1 MNAASDAP
9 TAATEAEIADV
20 WQQAW
25 PEALACWS
33 RYTRLRT
40 PLWCVT
46 HAAAQQEGLTA
57 SFAMIRLTDQ
67 RVVINLAALRESGL
81 GAFAA
86 QVLAHE
92 IGHHVYAPGNL
103 SDHVRAL
110 ARMRNALAEAAEHAP
125 MLANLYTDLLINDR
139 LARRAG
145 LDMAAVFQALVARE
159 ASQDSKLWRVYM
171 RIYELLWALPKASLC
186 TTALADDAEGDAR
199 LGARLVRH
207 FSGDWLRGAGPFALL
222 MYPHLLADENNSENL
237 FKLFDTE
244 AAGLGGEAMGLTD
257 VDDDEFGALHPSLHP
272 ELSETSAD
280 VSTNQDNGKQ
290 QRPKISGQARQPFE
304 YGELLRAAG
313 VQMSPQQVAIQYY
326 RERAAPHLIA
336 FPSLPA
342 PLSQEPLPEG
352 LRLWEPGESLE
363 AIDWLQSLL
372 ISPNPIMGLTT
383 VQREYGFSEGER
395 AKPEP
400 LDLDIY
406 VDSSGSMPHPARQLS
421 YPALAGAVIALS
433 ALRVGGRVKVT
444 LWSGKQQLLCTPGFV
459 REEDAVLAVLTGYLG
474 GGTQF
479 PLPSLRDGFA
489 ARTRFD
495 RAAHILVVSDDGAS
509 TMFDSP
515 DERGVSG
522 FEVCAKALA
531 QARGGGTL
539 VLQLDAS
546 WEQNKTTVYQTL
558 RRARDEQGWDLQVVS
573 NLEGLMRFAGEFVQR
588 NYAAKALQ
596 TAHTASGA
604 PS

>member
-1 MNAASDAP
+1 MHAASDPPA
-9 TAATEAEIADV
+9 TATEAEIADV
-20 WQQAW
+20 WQHAW
-25 PEALACWS
+25 PAALACWS

-40 PLWCVT
+40 PLWCAT
-46 HAAAQQEGLTA
+46 HAAAQQEGLST

-67 RVVINLAALRESGL
+67 RVVINLAALRASGL
-81 GAFAA
+81 GAFAP

-110 ARMRNALAEAAEHAP
+110 ARMRNALAEEARHAP
-125 MLANLYTDLLINDR
+125 MLSNLYTDLLINDR
-139 LARRAG
+139 LTRRAG

-159 ASQDSKLWRVYM
+159 ASQDSMLWRVYM
-171 RIYELLWALPKASLC
+171 RIYELLWALPKTSLC
-186 TTALADDAEGDAR
+186 TTPLTDDAEGDAR

-222 MYPHLLADENNSENL
+222 MYPHLLADQNSSEN
-237 FKLFDTE
+237 FAKLFDTE
-244 AAGLGGEAMGLTD
+244 AAGLDGEVAGLTD
-257 VDDDEFGALHPSLHP
+257 LDDDEFGALHPSVHP
-272 ELSETSAD
+272 ELSENSAD
-280 VSTNQDNGKQ
+280 VPADQAQGNEP
-290 QRPKISGQARQPFE
+290 RPKTSTQARQPFD

-313 VQMSPQQVAIQYY
+313 VQMSPQQMAIQYY

-372 ISPNPIMGLTT
+372 ISPQPIVGLTT

-406 VDSSGSMPHPARQLS
+406 IDSSGSMPDPARQLS

-444 LWSGKQQLLCTPGFV
+444 LWSGKQQLLSTPGFV
-459 REEDAVLAVLTGYLG
+459 RDEDAVLAVLTGYLG

-489 ARTRFD
+489 ARTQFD

-515 DERGVSG
+515 DERGVPG

-539 VLQLDAS
+539 VLELHAS
-546 WEQNKTTVYQTL
+546 WEQNTNAVYETL
-558 RRARDEQGWDLQVVS
+558 RRARDAQGWDLQVVS
-573 NLEGLMRFAGEFVQR
+573 NLQGLMRFAREFVQR
-588 NYAAKALQ
+588 NYAAKAVQ
-596 TAHTASGA
+596 NAAHGSGA